1 VLVILVLENKFLIK
15 GAIALGGEARCSMA
29 KVKERMAFYPHL
41 KLISEGSELEY
52 MLAESGED
60 ADKKAYTIKISRSG
74 ITLYI
79 YSNLSPEYFE
89 RESLLRLFSL
99 AQLLSDLYVFDISSI
114 FPNLLHFLYN
124 TEEHAIKV
132 ERIGPWDKERGV
144 AVLLSKRVI
153 TLDNEVDKL
162 SKELLLYKDKVSDL
176 LAEIIGFNGNIDKAE
191 LVKRYNLDMQIVEKA
206 FQKANEARLN
216 RRLIK

>member
-1 VLVILVLENKFLIK
+1 MLENKFLIK
-15 GAIALGGEARCSMA
+15 GAITLSGEAKCSMA
-29 KVKERMAFYPHL
+29 KVKERMSFYPHL
-41 KLISEGSELEY
+41 KLISEGTELEY
-52 MLAESGED
+52 ILVDSAED
-60 ADKKAYTIKISRSG
+60 ANKKAYTIKLSRSG

-79 YSNLSPEYFE
+79 YSNLSTEYFE

-124 TEEHAIKV
+124 TEQHAIKV

-144 AVLLSKRVI
+144 AVLLSKKVI
-153 TLDNEVDKL
+153 ALANEVDTL
-162 SKELLLYKDKVSDL
+162 SKELSLYKEKVSDFL
-176 LAEIIGFNGNIDKAE
+176 SEIILFSGNTDKEE
-191 LVKRYNLDMQIVEKA
+191 LAKRYNLDMQIIEKA
-206 FQKANEARLN
+206 FQKANEAKLS

>member
-1 VLVILVLENKFLIK
+1 MLEDKFLIK
-15 GAIALGGEARCSMA
+15 GSITLGGEAKCSMA
-29 KVKERMAFYPHL
+29 KVKGRMAFYPHL

-52 MLAESGED
+52 MLVESGED
-60 ADKKAYTIKISRSG
+60 VNKKAYTLKLSRSG

-79 YSNLSPEYFE
+79 YSNLSTEYFE

-124 TEEHAIKV
+124 AEGHAIKV

-144 AVLLSKRVI
+144 AVLLSKKVI
-153 TLDNEVDKL
+153 ALANEVDGL
-162 SKELLLYKDKVSDL
+162 SKELLVYKDKVSDL
-176 LAEIIGFNGNIDKAE
+176 LAEIIGFNGDVDKAE
-191 LVKRYNLDMQIVEKA
+191 LAKRYNLDMQIIEKA
-206 FQKANEARLN
+206 FQKANEARLS

>member
-1 VLVILVLENKFLIK
+1 MLEDKFLIK
-15 GAIALGGEARCSMA
+15 GSITLGGEAKCSMA
-29 KVKERMAFYPHL
+29 KVKGRMAFYPHL

-52 MLAESGED
+52 MLVESGED
-60 ADKKAYTIKISRSG
+60 VNKKAYTLKLSRSG

-79 YSNLSPEYFE
+79 YSNLSTEYFE

-124 TEEHAIKV
+124 AEGHAIKV

-144 AVLLSKRVI
+144 AVLLSKKVI
-153 TLDNEVDKL
+153 ALANEVDTL
-162 SKELLLYKDKVSDL
+162 SKELLVYKDKVSDL
-176 LAEIIGFNGNIDKAE
+176 LAEIISFNGNVDKAE
-191 LVKRYNLDMQIVEKA
+191 LAKRYNLDMQIIEKA
-206 FQKANEARLN
+206 FQKANEARLS

>member
-1 VLVILVLENKFLIK
+1 MLEDKFLIK
-15 GAIALGGEARCSMA
+15 GSITLGGEAKCSMA

-52 MLAESGED
+52 MLVESGED
-60 ADKKAYTIKISRSG
+60 VNKKAYTLKLSRSG

-79 YSNLSPEYFE
+79 YSNLSTEYFE

-124 TEEHAIKV
+124 AEEHAIKV

-144 AVLLSKRVI
+144 AVLLSKKVI
-153 TLDNEVDKL
+153 ALANEVDKL

-176 LAEIIGFNGNIDKAE
+176 LAEIIGFNGNVDKAE
-191 LVKRYNLDMQIVEKA
+191 LAKRYNLDMQIIEKA
-206 FQKANEARLN
+206 FQKANEARLS

>member
-1 VLVILVLENKFLIK
+1 MLEDKFLIK
-15 GAIALGGEARCSMA
+15 GSITLGGEAKCSMA

-60 ADKKAYTIKISRSG
+60 VNKKAYTLKLSRSG

-79 YSNLSPEYFE
+79 YSNLSTEYFE

-124 TEEHAIKV
+124 AEQHAIKV

-144 AVLLSKRVI
+144 AVLLSQKVI
-153 TLDNEVDKL
+153 ALANEVDTL
-162 SKELLLYKDKVSDL
+162 SKELLVYKDKVSDL
-176 LAEIIGFNGNIDKAE
+176 LAEIISFNGNVDKAE
-191 LVKRYNLDMQIVEKA
+191 LAKRYNLDMQIIEKA
-206 FQKANEARLN
+206 FQKANEARLS

>member
-1 VLVILVLENKFLIK
+1 MLEDKFLIK
-15 GAIALGGEARCSMA
+15 GSVTLGGEAKCSMA

-41 KLISEGSELEY
+41 KLISEGNELEY
-52 MLAESGED
+52 MLVESGED
-60 ADKKAYTIKISRSG
+60 VNKKAYTLRLSRSG
-74 ITLYI
+74 ITLYV
-79 YSNLSPEYFE
+79 YSNLSTEYFE

-124 TEEHAIKV
+124 AEQHAIKV

-144 AVLLSKRVI
+144 AVLLSKKVI
-153 TLDNEVDKL
+153 ALANELDGL
-162 SKELLLYKDKVSDL
+162 SKELLLYKGKVSDL
-176 LAEIIGFNGNIDKAE
+176 LAEIIGFNGNIDKVE
-191 LVKRYNLDMQIVEKA
+191 LAKRYNLDMQIIDKA
-206 FQKANEARLN
+206 FQKANEARLS

>member
-1 VLVILVLENKFLIK
+1 MLEDKFLIK
-15 GAIALGGEARCSMA
+15 GSITLGGEAKCSMA

-52 MLAESGED
+52 MLVESGED
-60 ADKKAYTIKISRSG
+60 VNKKAYTLKLLRSG

-79 YSNLSPEYFE
+79 YSNLSTEYFE

-124 TEEHAIKV
+124 AEQQAIKL

-144 AVLLSKRVI
+144 AVLLSKKVI
-153 TLDNEVDKL
+153 ALANEVDTL

-176 LAEIIGFNGNIDKAE
+176 LAEIIGFNGNVDKAE
-191 LVKRYNLDMQIVEKA
+191 LAKRYNLDMQIIEKA
-206 FQKANEARLN
+206 FQKANEARLS